1 MLLKLINN
9 HEEISK
15 LKFEHVVWIVASKE
29 CKLQKLQ
36 MDVAK
41 KYAGKDVINSEQG
54 INQLAR
60 EIAKVC
66 SGVPLILI
74 TVRRVMSAKR
84 SWRSDAL
91 MQLRQSRMLEVTDMK
106 ERDPMFAAFLL
117 SYDSLED
124 DNMRA
129 PLLCGSLWPEGF
141 KIHKVEL
148 IQRWIGLGLINEFNS
163 INKEFHRELSH
174 IETLT
179 FTCLLELVDSE
190 HTVGIKMHDLIRDMV
205 LWMVSDYGSNQYK
218 WIVKAHAGLN
228 QLELENEE

>member
-1 MLLKLINN
+1 
-9 HEEISK
+9 
-15 LKFEHVVWIVASKE
+15 
-29 CKLQKLQ
+29 
-36 MDVAK
+36 
-41 KYAGKDVINSEQG
+41 
-54 INQLAR
+54 
-60 EIAKVC
+60 
-66 SGVPLILI
+66 
-74 TVRRVMSAKR
+74 MSAKR

-190 HTVGIKMHDLIRDMV
+190 HTVGTDITEILREIKMLSELQHLNLNSTPVVTLTAELSSLAKLKVGTEHLIKVPMGT
-205 LWMVSDYGSNQYK
+205 LSNLPLLK
-218 WIVKAHAGLN
+218 LLGLYESKYAN
-228 QLELENEE
+228 LNELEGFQ